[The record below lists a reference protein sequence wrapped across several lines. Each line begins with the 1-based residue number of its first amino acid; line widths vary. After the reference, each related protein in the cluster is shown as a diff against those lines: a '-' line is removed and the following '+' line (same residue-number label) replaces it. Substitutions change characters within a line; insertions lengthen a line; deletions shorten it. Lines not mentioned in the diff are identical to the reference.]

1 MYIGSENQKINPYHL
16 KFPFSFVFGLRG
28 ISFWLHLVCVP
39 FLFGRLLISFG
50 GDDNE
55 WLLLL
60 QISFSK
66 SVVYFTFLLSFRIVG
81 LQVVP
86 LILLLSN

>member
-28 ISFWLHLVCVP
+28 ISFWLHLVCV
-39 FLFGRLLISFG
+39 FLFCLVDSWFLLG

-55 WLLLL
+55 WLLLF

-66 SVVYFTFLLSFRIVG
+66 SVVYFTFFCLALE
-81 LQVVP
+81 
-86 LILLLSN
+86 